1 MELQTTL
8 TGGFVMAGAPVTSES
23 PDARRRRHKRA
34 NKKLS
39 DERMRVKLYAMLIN
53 WPLTKGI
60 RK

>member
-1 MELQTTL
+1 
-8 TGGFVMAGAPVTSES
+8 MAGAPVTSES